1 MNDKPKLIK
10 CSFTFDQE
18 GNGNGT
24 TEEIET
30 LTIECESPL
39 GIDNDE
45 DCFYVLRTEG
55 WSIDS
60 VKDLQELFDR
70 INKAINNGDSK

>member
-1 MNDKPKLIK
+1 MSDKPKLIK
-10 CSFTFDQE
+10 CSFTFDQK

-24 TEEIET
+24 TEESEI

-45 DCFYVLRTEG
+45 GCFYVLRTEG

-60 VKDLQELFDR
+60 VNELQELFDR
-70 INKAINNGDSK
+70 INKAINNGGKQ

>member
-1 MNDKPKLIK
+1 MNDKPKLEK
-10 CSFTFDQE
+10 CSFTFDQK
-18 GNGNGT
+18 GNCNGT
-24 TEEIET
+24 TDEIET
-30 LTIECESPL
+30 LSIECESSL

-45 DCFYVLRTEG
+45 GCFYVLRTEG

-70 INKAINNGDSK
+70 INKAINKRR